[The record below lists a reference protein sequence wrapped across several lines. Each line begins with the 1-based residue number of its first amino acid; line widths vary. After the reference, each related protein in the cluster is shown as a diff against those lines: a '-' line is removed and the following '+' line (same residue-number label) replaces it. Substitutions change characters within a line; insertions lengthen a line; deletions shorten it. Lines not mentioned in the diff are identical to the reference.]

1 MFQEESVFEILPL
14 IIIELFWGIALNQNS
29 FIKGE
34 NENMQF
40 NTYLFILA
48 FLPLTIVGYFLINKV
63 SNMLGKALLI
73 GASIFFYGYAGIT
86 ELKWLLLSVGANYL
100 VVLSLGHAEK
110 FRKTILW
117 LGITFNVLLLFF
129 FKYLN
134 FTVTIINEVWH
145 KEFVMANLVLPLGI
159 SFFTF
164 QQIAYIVDAYHNKV
178 KEYTVIDYMLYV
190 VYFPKILMGPI
201 VKPSDII
208 PQFNQ
213 KAKKTIDT
221 ENLVKGIS
229 MFGIGLFKKVI
240 FADTFAKAVVWGFSN
255 IQAATSMD
263 LILVMLAYTFQIYF
277 DFSGYSDMAIGVSCM
292 LNIELPINFDSPY
305 KAYSIRDFWK
315 RWHISLTKFL
325 TEYLYIPLGGNRKG
339 KLRTYLNTIIVFLV
353 SGLWHG
359 ANWTFLLWGLLHGMF
374 SIFDRITEKFRKNIH
389 PAMQWMATFFVVNIL
404 WLLFRANSVSEWLLM
419 LKRIGSMQS
428 TAISEGL
435 LQSFVLPETNSL
447 ISLTHMQAL
456 NAGVRGFSMIV
467 FYIFSLV
474 LCLCFENAYK
484 RKYTQSVGA
493 AMCLA
498 VMMVFCLTCLSSE
511 SVFVYFNF

>member
-1 MFQEESVFEILPL
+1 M
-14 IIIELFWGIALNQNS
+14 
-29 FIKGE
+29 
-34 NENMQF
+34 
-40 NTYLFILA
+40 
-48 FLPLTIVGYFLINKV
+48 
-63 SNMLGKALLI
+63 
-73 GASIFFYGYAGIT
+73 
-86 ELKWLLLSVGANYL
+86 
-100 VVLSLGHAEK
+100 
-110 FRKTILW
+110 
-117 LGITFNVLLLFF
+117 
-129 FKYLN
+129 
-134 FTVTIINEVWH
+134 
-145 KEFVMANLVLPLGI
+145 
-159 SFFTF
+159 
-164 QQIAYIVDAYHNKV
+164 DAYHNKV

-240 FADTFAKAVVWGFSN
+240 FADTFAKAVAWGFSN
-255 IQAATSMD
+255 IQVATSMD

-277 DFSGYSDMAIGVSCM
+277 DFSGYSDMAIGVSYM

-484 RKYTQSVGA
+484 RKYTQSVWA